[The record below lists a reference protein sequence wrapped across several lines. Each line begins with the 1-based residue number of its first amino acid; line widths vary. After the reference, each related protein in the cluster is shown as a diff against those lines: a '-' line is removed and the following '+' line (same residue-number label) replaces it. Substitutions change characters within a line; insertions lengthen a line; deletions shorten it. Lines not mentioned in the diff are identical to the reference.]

1 MNETIPISDSEWI
14 VMEVL
19 WRLGSAAAGDVIAEL
34 ASQKDWNHRTIRTLL
49 SRLVE
54 KGVVEAVASGNRSFY
69 RSAVRREKC
78 VRQESRSFLEKVFG
92 GDTAELL
99 VHFVRNSK
107 MNAEELQRLR
117 KLLDD
122 KLSEQD

>member
-1 MNETIPISDSEWI
+1 MSDPVSISDAEWI

-19 WRLGSAAAGDVIAEL
+19 WRWGGAAAGDVIHAL
-34 ASQKDWNHRTIRTLL
+34 SDQKDWNHRTIRTLL
-49 SRLVE
+49 ARLVE
-54 KGVVEAVASGNRSFY
+54 KGVVETVANGNRSLY
-69 RSAVRREKC
+69 RPAVRREKC

-92 GDTAELL
+92 GDASELL

-107 MNAEELQRLR
+107 MSADELQRLR

-122 KLSEQD
+122 KLSERD

>member
-1 MNETIPISDSEWI
+1 MSETIPISDAEWV

-19 WRLGSAAAGDVIAEL
+19 WRLGSATAGDVIAKL
-34 ASQKDWNHRTIRTLL
+34 ATEKDWNHRTIRTLL
-49 SRLVE
+49 ARLVE
-54 KGVVEAVASGNRSFY
+54 KGVVEAVATGNRSFY
-69 RSAVRREKC
+69 RPAVRREKC
-78 VRQESRSFLEKVFG
+78 VRQESRTFLEKVFG
-92 GDTAELL
+92 GDATELL